1 MNDLTT
7 NLKEELDNYNK
18 ENFIQLAPIAFGVLV
33 VLGILDPFFSFNK
46 LTYEPLLIRI
56 LVGLPTLI
64 FGILLKKGKDLN
76 VDFVIAISF
85 IIVTIGF
92 SFISRLMGG
101 LVTSYYFGLIVI
113 SFIMFTFTPLSLKK
127 SLLVDAI
134 LISVYFSV
142 NTVGLEYN
150 PNLFM
155 QQLVNLL
162 SFTVFKFVANNKSYK
177 ALESH
182 LSRNE
187 LEKKVEEDRKL
198 KYIFGELFHLINNPL
213 FIAMAS
219 LKKIKSNGLDDKDK
233 RNQEKSLRALA
244 RIQGLNQKMLK
255 LHEQGEV
262 SAEDYK
268 KILSEE
274 LKKAP

>member
-85 IIVTIGF
+85 ITVTIGF

-219 LKKIKSNGLDDKDK
+219 LKKIKSSGLDDKDK
-233 RNQEKSLRALA
+233 SNQEKSLRALA